1 MPRYVDR
8 FGDAVRGAIRAYHG
22 SPHNFDKFDASRI
35 GTGEGAQMYG
45 HGLYFAGNEDVAKF
59 YRNNVRS
66 GTLEEQDFIR
76 RETAKQAR
84 LYQQQD
90 ALREALEEQARRY
103 GSPSEG
109 WGDLN
114 DIPDTDEVK
123 AIQNR
128 LRFLQADIDETTQNL
143 SAAWRDIE
151 ARPGHMYEVD
161 ISVNPKSL
169 LDWDAPVDAQ
179 GSGVINALQSLGVEA
194 HRPSVSSMRP
204 GGPLGTRGESA
215 YKQLSL
221 MLPGGGGDAAR
232 ALREAGVPGV
242 RYLDASSR
250 RAGVGTRNYVM
261 FPGTEDSIRILRKYG
276 LLPATLGAEGVINQ
290 RQPAE

>member
-1 MPRYVDR
+1 MPGYVGR

-35 GTGEGAQMYG
+35 GTGEGAQAYG

-66 GTLEEQDFIR
+66 GTPEEQDFIR
-76 RETAKQAR
+76 RETEKQNR
-84 LYQQQD
+84 LYRQQD

-114 DIPDTDEVK
+114 DIPDTDEAK

-151 ARPGHMYEVD
+151 ARPGHMYQVQINVPEKD
-161 ISVNPKSL
+161 L
-169 LDWDAPVDAQ
+169 LDWDAPVRKQPPTVRRLYGDFMF
-179 GSGVINALQSLGVEA
+179 NE
-194 HRPSVSSMRP
+194 P
-204 GGPLGTRGESA
+204 GDGERI
-215 YKQLSL
+215 Y
-221 MLPGGGGDAAR
+221 R
-232 ALREAGVPGV
+232 
-242 RYLDASSR
+242 DASVRLGSNYDDLTGMLGER
-250 RAGVGTRNYVM
+250 DASQELLQAGIPGIRFLDSNSRAGRSGSRNYVM